1 MIYNDFLLIYKI
13 SEETDAKDSPIDIE
27 AFASYLKQID
37 EYLDSYFEKYYK
49 QQTYTILKERA
60 KGKAL
65 QEIGRDF
72 NLSRERIRQIIAST
86 IKKFKNPRSVEMRH
100 ELYNLFYLLC
110 EIGTGELRSF
120 FDYLASKKHVL
131 VLIID
136 DILYKQS
143 LKNIKPSIK
152 KERAII
158 SFAPDNEIK
167 DYIVKTLKTN
177 KSKCGSIIDIA
188 NIIESDYRKNRNLFS
203 GKITWLKIIDIAY
216 DMLNKKEIIKVN
228 SKYIVVKQFENI

>member
-13 SEETDAKDSPIDIE
+13 SEETDVKDSPIDIE
-27 AFASYLKQID
+27 AFVNYLKRID
-37 EYLDSYFEKYYK
+37 EYLDSYFKKYYK

-60 KGKAL
+60 KGKTL

-72 NLSRERIRQIIAST
+72 NLSRERIRQIIAFT
-86 IKKFKNPRSVEMRH
+86 IKKIKNPRSVEMCR
-100 ELYNLFYLLC
+100 ELYNLFYILC
-110 EIGTGELRSF
+110 EIGPGEIRSF

-131 VLIID
+131 FLIINEAP
-136 DILYKQS
+136 YKES
-143 LKNIKPSIK
+143 LKNTKPSIK
-152 KERAII
+152 KEKSII

-177 KSKCGSIIDIA
+177 NSKCGSIIDIA

-203 GKITWLKIIDIAY
+203 GKITWLKIINIAY
-216 DMLNKKEIIKVN
+216 DMLNNNEIRRTN
-228 SKYIVVKQFENI
+228 NNYIAVE